1 MVGVNKVILLGNLGD
16 KPIIKYTA
24 DGKVIAT
31 LSVATSKAWVDKQS
45 GEKKEI
51 TQWHRVSLF
60 GKLAEIA
67 DKYCEKGTKVYIE
80 GELQTNKY
88 KDKTTGEEKYSTQV
102 VVSGFNNVF
111 QMVSGKGKDTTT
123 VDDAPAEVD
132 PSVES

>member
-24 DGKVIAT
+24 DGKAIAT

-67 DKYCEKGTKVYIE
+67 DKYCLLSLKFNFLHLDQ
-80 GELQTNKY
+80 LQLVHH
-88 KDKTTGEEKYSTQV
+88 Q
-102 VVSGFNNVF
+102 
-111 QMVSGKGKDTTT
+111 QL
-123 VDDAPAEVD
+123 
-132 PSVES
+132 